1 MNYSGSPS
9 MIGVTHLAEDGII
22 VGLPALASTNIHR
35 AYDIYG
41 VHPGYVRGK
50 MTQRPISRVVIDD
63 SLIMEHEDQCLY
75 TDVMHIDANKFLVT
89 VTDPL
94 QLTLRNLKMI

>member
-1 MNYSGSPS
+1 M
-9 MIGVTHLAEDGII
+9 VR
-22 VGLPALASTNIHR
+22 LPALMSTDVCR

-63 SLIMEHEDQCLY
+63 SLIMELKDQCLY

-94 QLTLRNLKMI
+94 QLTLRNFKMI